1 MDDQAKAAENLRIAE
16 FDSLQ
21 AQINPHFLY
30 NTMDMISWLAQ
41 QGKSDEV
48 TEVVRRLSRFYRLT
62 LSRKQELTTIADEAE
77 HVTIYIELQNHLLKT
92 VLYMVSWKKKK
103 RPDLSFLPVGWKM
116 KILCCSSQ
124 MTELALIR
132 IFYLSS

>member
-1 MDDQAKAAENLRIAE
+1 MARQLSYQVNLLLEASHRQESLKHQLLRAKL
-16 FDSLQ
+16 
-21 AQINPHFLY
+21 NPHFLY

-77 HVTIYIELQNHLLKT
+77 HVTIYIELQNMHHI
-92 VLYMVSWKKKK
+92 V
-103 RPDLSFLPVGWKM
+103 
-116 KILCCSSQ
+116 
-124 MTELALIR
+124 
-132 IFYLSS
+132 